1 MPNERHNDDL
11 IDLSALDPF
20 ASGAGIDERASAIA
34 RDAMDARRR
43 ALAGGF
49 VERTS
54 IASTLIDWSIPTL
67 LAAGL
72 VFAVALSTV
81 ARARTS
87 SAAVRP
93 VSAADVMGI
102 PRPLTDLLRS
112 PTTPSLVELR
122 VALDATSA
130 MSAPR

>member
-1 MPNERHNDDL
+1 MPNDPNEDL

-20 ASGAGIDERASAIA
+20 ASGTGIDARASAIA

-43 ALAGGF
+43 ALARRF

-81 ARARTS
+81 ARVRTS
-87 SAAVRP
+87 SAAVRS
-93 VSAADVMGI
+93 VSAADAMGI
-102 PRPLTDLLRS
+102 PRRLTDLLRS
-112 PTTPSLVELR
+112 PTTPSLVDLG
-122 VALDATSA
+122 VALDGTSA
-130 MSAPR
+130 P

>member
-1 MPNERHNDDL
+1 MPNERQNDDL

-20 ASGAGIDERASAIA
+20 ASGAGIHERASAIA

-43 ALAGGF
+43 PLAGRF

-54 IASTLIDWSIPTL
+54 IASALIDWSIPTL
-67 LAAGL
+67 IAAGL

-102 PRPLTDLLRS
+102 PRRLTDLLRS
-112 PTTPSLVELR
+112 PTTPSLVDLG
-122 VALDATSA
+122 VAFDATNA
-130 MSAPR
+130 MSVRR

>member
-1 MPNERHNDDL
+1 MPNDSRDEDF

-20 ASGAGIDERASAIA
+20 ASGTGLDERASAIA
-34 RDAMDARRR
+34 RDAMDVRRR
-43 ALAGGF
+43 ALAGRF

-54 IASTLIDWSIPTL
+54 IASTLIGWSIPTL
-67 LAAGL
+67 LAAAL
-72 VFAVALSTV
+72 VFAVAVSTV
-81 ARARTS
+81 ARVRTS

-112 PTTPSLVELR
+112 PATPSLVDLG
-122 VALDATSA
+122 VALNGTSA
-130 MSAPR
+130 P